1 MSWNTCGTVDADLLQ
16 APCAREC
23 HPFSIALADVIETLV
38 GVNGTGPGPSRAARS
53 CKYKLLPSSTD
64 LTREQPHGNAASCS
78 FIASTSQ
85 NKKVFTWKDENKK
98 QT

>member
-1 MSWNTCGTVDADLLQ
+1 MARLMQTFCKHLVRVNVIHFQLHWQMLLKRSSGSTAQ
-16 APCAREC
+16 G
-23 HPFSIALADVIETLV
+23 LGL
-38 GVNGTGPGPSRAARS
+38 RAARS